1 MSATAT
7 TVPATPTAA
16 EKALAVGDYQTLTAL
31 AHAVQKMQADQ
42 QSVAEANLRLMA
54 ACAESLAKSAR
65 EVETIIR
72 MSDLT
77 GVAARHPELWALASE
92 GKMGELNEG
101 LQPLIVAAYAR

>member
-31 AHAVQKMQADQ
+31 AHAVQKMQAEQ
-42 QSVAEANLRLMA
+42 QSVAEASLRLMA
-54 ACAESLAKSAR
+54 ACAEDLAKAAR

-101 LQPLIVAAYAR
+101 LHPLIVAAYAR